1 MQTLLRLSRLVDRAN
16 ESIGRLTGWLVL
28 LMVAVGTWNVIG
40 RYAGQAIGIKLS
52 SNAFIETQW
61 YLFSLVFL
69 LGAAYTLKHNEHVR
83 MDVLYSNWSPRR
95 KALADFIGTLLF
107 LVPFCA
113 IALWFVRSP
122 ILSSWQ
128 IQETS
133 PDPGGLPRYPIKTFV
148 FVSFVL
154 LILQGISEAIKKWA
168 VWMGVRGEDTSSNE
182 ENAESVNSQGDGRN
196 G

>member
-28 LMVAVGTWNVIG
+28 LMVVVGTWNVIG

-95 KALADFIGTLLF
+95 KALADVIGTLLF
-107 LVPFCA
+107 LIPFCA
-113 IALWFVRSP
+113 VALWFVRSP

-168 VWMGVRGEDTSSNE
+168 VFVGEIGAEANSHDANSEGTNTE
-182 ENAESVNSQGDGRN
+182 EDGRN
-196 G
+196 D